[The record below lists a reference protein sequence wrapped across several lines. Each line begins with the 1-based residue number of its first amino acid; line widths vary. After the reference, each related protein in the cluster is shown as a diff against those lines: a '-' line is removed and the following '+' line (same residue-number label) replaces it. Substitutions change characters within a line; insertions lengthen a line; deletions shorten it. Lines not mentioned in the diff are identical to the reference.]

1 MKAEDLDNVG
11 PRSSRVMTNDVSFCR
26 GNRQQF
32 LLAAEEHK
40 SGSDFAS
47 KGDGRSKK
55 VPVDAQEY
63 HHTKMDS

>member
-1 MKAEDLDNVG
+1 
-11 PRSSRVMTNDVSFCR
+11 MTNDVSFCR